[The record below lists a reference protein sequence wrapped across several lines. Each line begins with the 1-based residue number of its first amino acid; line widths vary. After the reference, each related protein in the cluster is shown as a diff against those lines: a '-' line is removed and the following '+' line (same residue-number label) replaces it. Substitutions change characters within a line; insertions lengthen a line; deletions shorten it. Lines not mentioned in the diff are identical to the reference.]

1 MRGIVESATTSSRAS
16 LFNNTAVTTAQRPTI
31 NHSAE
36 HVALQISPRAQCR
49 VLPPDEFNG
58 MILVLLP
65 AYSVSF
71 ITTAATVSRNHANWV
86 TKLQATKTISRDE
99 LKHILYVVLLSFI

>member
-1 MRGIVESATTSSRAS
+1 MYSTPSDKFVVSATAAINSKRLMRGIVESATTSSRAS

-71 ITTAATVSRNHANWV
+71 ITTAATVSRNHAN
-86 TKLQATKTISRDE
+86 
-99 LKHILYVVLLSFI
+99 